1 MKALNGLFLRRS
13 SLTFSPAT
21 ERSLTRDLGSPLWR
35 HLRGPRL
42 PASAP
47 QLCGSALGAVGFEFS
62 VSSPV
67 AIHMTLTALPITSAG
82 HFSPRGPSGISPPFM
97 NEAATSV

>member
-1 MKALNGLFLRRS
+1 MKALNGLFLRRN

-47 QLCGSALGAVGFEFS
+47 QLCGSALGAVGFEFLGFFAGRD
-62 VSSPV
+62 PHDLDGV
-67 AIHMTLTALPITSAG
+67 ADHVGGALLTSGSARHQPSIH
-82 HFSPRGPSGISPPFM
+82 
-97 NEAATSV
+97 E